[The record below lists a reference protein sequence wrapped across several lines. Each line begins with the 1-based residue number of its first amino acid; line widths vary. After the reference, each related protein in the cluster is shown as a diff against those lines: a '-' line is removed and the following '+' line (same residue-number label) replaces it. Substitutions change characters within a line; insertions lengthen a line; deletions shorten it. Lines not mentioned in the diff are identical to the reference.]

1 MPSQRTS
8 PGAKLKPMPTKGS
21 IAIAVAVI
29 LLAASLLYGY
39 QIARRQV
46 LPTLSTWIISVVAT
60 SLNVA
65 SYLVATGWDVLSG
78 TLGLTDA
85 LACWCILIVTVM
97 SAGVK
102 MQWQAFEKYYLT
114 ASGVIVVFWIF
125 SRSAFITNILMQIL
139 ITLGCAATMQRL
151 LYANANHE
159 SFLFWGLVL
168 VAATLSLYPA
178 AMDGNLLALIYS
190 IRSIVIVCLIL
201 SLMYRVHRKTRAMLR
216 PEFQQ

>member
-1 MPSQRTS
+1 
-8 PGAKLKPMPTKGS
+8 MPTKGAV
-21 IAIAVAVI
+21 AIAVTVI
-29 LLAASLLYGY
+29 LLAASLRYGY

-78 TLGLTDA
+78 ALGLADA
-85 LACWCILIVTVM
+85 LACWGILIVTVM

-102 MQWQAFEKYYLT
+102 MQWQTFEKYYLT
-114 ASGVIVVFWIF
+114 AAGVIVVFWMF
-125 SRSAFITNILMQIL
+125 SRSAFITNILMQLL
-139 ITLGCAATMQRL
+139 ITLGCAATVQRL
-151 LYANANHE
+151 LYANENHE

-178 AMDGNLLALIYS
+178 AVDGNLLALIYS
-190 IRSIVIVCLIL
+190 IRSIVVVCVIL
-201 SLMYRVHRKTRAMLR
+201 SLMCRVHRKTRAMLR